1 MKRRAGRPEISA
13 SRKRGQ
19 ILRFVV
25 TKEEES
31 KIREAAARRGMT
43 VSEYLR
49 QVSIPKD

>member
-1 MKRRAGRPEISA
+1 MSAGR
-13 SRKRGQ
+13 RRQQ

-25 TKEEES
+25 TKEEAK
-31 KIREAAARRGMT
+31 KIREAAEKRGMT